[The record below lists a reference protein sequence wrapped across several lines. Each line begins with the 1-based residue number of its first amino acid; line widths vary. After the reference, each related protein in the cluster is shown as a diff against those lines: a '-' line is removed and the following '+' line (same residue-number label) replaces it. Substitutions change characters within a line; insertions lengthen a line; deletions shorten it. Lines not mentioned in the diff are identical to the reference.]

1 MKRKLFVG
9 VLILSLL
16 LNAIFIS
23 RKLYYYFFYEPKPAL
38 NSNTGAGLFKEI
50 YKYSPDIDNEII
62 FLGNSIT
69 AAFQIA
75 EFLPGYNI
83 RNRGI
88 SGNTTNDI
96 LNRIDDIAGIK
107 PVKVFIMMGINDIVE
122 NVPVK
127 NLLDNYSQ
135 IIEKIKNQSPETKI
149 FIQSILPVSKSAS
162 VFFSG
167 DENKI
172 NQMIDEVNQ
181 KLIQMAKERNL
192 VYIDLNDVFK
202 SKGELKDEYS
212 WDGIHIN
219 ARGYER
225 WFEHIK
231 PYIVIKE
238 QQ

>member
-50 YKYSPDIDNEII
+50 YKYSPDIEQKII

-192 VYIDLNDVFK
+192 VYIDLNDVFM